1 MRTADAARAGEEG
14 RDWSDAV
21 LRWCGRVLVAA
32 TWVSR
37 AIFAIYIVAFFCG
50 AGLRGAADRWN
61 ESLPGLHNA
70 AAPAATAAI
79 GVHFL
84 AGGVL
89 LLLGPIPLIS
99 GLRRHLP
106 ALHRWLGRTYVI
118 SATLAGVGGLGFIL
132 FAGTIGGALMDV
144 GFGGYGVLMVLCAA
158 TAFVV
163 LATWLFTRG
172 VWLPRAISGL
182 VGGLA

>member
-1 MRTADAARAGEEG
+1 MRTADAPRAGEEG

-50 AGLRGAADRWN
+50 VALRGAADRWN

-70 AAPAATAAI
+70 AAPAAPAAI

-89 LLLGPIPLIS
+89 L
-99 GLRRHLP
+99 
-106 ALHRWLGRTYVI
+106 
-118 SATLAGVGGLGFIL
+118 
-132 FAGTIGGALMDV
+132 
-144 GFGGYGVLMVLCAA
+144 
-158 TAFVV
+158 